1 VLHNFYMKNDA
12 VFALFQNRPQVTE
25 AERSLIEAGFNP
37 EQIRVLVAPTH
48 GAQDFPYNQTT
59 RVLTGAEVGAA
70 VGLFTGAFV
79 GLMFGLQ
86 TFTVPLLNSALALD
100 GWSGAL
106 IGAIFGLAF
115 GASSGALVG
124 IGTPQTATERYAHYV
139 DDGGILLSVHA
150 ESTDQARQAME
161 VLERCGGNDITMMNE
176 KSTWSV
182 ARSHLQPMARV

>member
-1 VLHNFYMKNDA
+1 MKTDA
-12 VFALFQNRPQVTE
+12 VFALFQNGPQVSE
-25 AERSLIEAGFNP
+25 AQRCLSEAGFSP
-37 EQIRVLVAPTH
+37 TQVSVLVAPRQ

-59 RVLTGAEVGAA
+59 RILAGAEIGAVVGILIGA
-70 VGLFTGAFV
+70 VL

-86 TFTVPLLNSALALD
+86 TFSIPLLSSALALD

-106 IGAIFGLAF
+106 VGAIFGLAL

-150 ESTDQARQAME
+150 ESSDQLRQAME
-161 VLERCGGNDITMMNE
+161 VLERCGGNDISPMNE
-176 KSTWSV
+176 KLTWSV
-182 ARSHLQPMARV
+182 ARSHLQPMARI